1 MMRDHTKY
9 DVWQRAIA
17 VATAVH
23 RASESIN
30 ARAVPGLRSQLR
42 RAAASIPA
50 NIAEGAAQ
58 QSDAQFA
65 RFVAIALASL
75 AEVENHLA
83 FARSVGAMSSEQL
96 APLTRELT
104 QIRRMA
110 SALHRSLTQ

>member
-1 MMRDHTKY
+1 MRDHTKY
-9 DVWQRAIA
+9 HVWQRAIA

-23 RASESIN
+23 RASESIDP
-30 ARAVPGLRSQLR
+30 RTVPGLRSQLR

-83 FARSVGAMSSEQL
+83 FAQSVAALSGAQP

-110 SALHRSLTQ
+110 SALHRTLTK